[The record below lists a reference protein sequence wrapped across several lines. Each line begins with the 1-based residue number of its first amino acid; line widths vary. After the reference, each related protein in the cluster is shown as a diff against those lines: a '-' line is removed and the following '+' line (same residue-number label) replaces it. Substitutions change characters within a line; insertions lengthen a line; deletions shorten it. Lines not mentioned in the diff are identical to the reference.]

1 MRTIILNSSFMKYF
15 FILLQILLITS
26 CGVAQSQYSTTNK
39 KAISLFEEAQII
51 GNQMDPNTGR
61 YKSKEAIELIN
72 KALEKDPKFWEAH
85 CAIGDIALEL
95 GDYKLSISSYEAA
108 IAINPNHSATGY
120 TFFNLAN
127 AQQLN
132 GDYDAAI
139 KNYDYYVSFRGA
151 NPDMVGQAYKMREVC
166 VFSSEA
172 LKHPT
177 NFKPINI
184 GPGINTKDPEYFP
197 TITVDGKTILFT
209 RELKNPQYP
218 TRRGQ
223 EDFFVSQLS
232 QNRWG
237 MATPMPAN
245 INTPLNEGAPSIGAD
260 GRTLVF
266 VACSDQS
273 GDNNYGQN
281 RTGLGS
287 CDIFYTKKV
296 GAHWLMPQNLPGK
309 VNSPSWESQP
319 SLSADGK
326 TMYYVKRVSRKGEAP
341 NSDIFYTKLMDDG
354 VTWGIPVR
362 LPMNINTPYEE
373 ESVLIHPDGRTLY
386 FASKG
391 HIGLGGS
398 DLYVTR
404 MNPDGTWSKPEN
416 LGYPIN
422 TKADENS
429 LMVSP
434 DGEIG
439 FFASDREGGYGDLD
453 IYYFEMPEKMRPTKT
468 LYFEGKVFDI
478 NTRKPLAGKFRL
490 IDLKTGVE
498 VIYSVADIESGEFM
512 VSLPVNCDYALNV
525 EFPGYNFFSQN
536 FNMTNPEGLE
546 AIHMDVPMIPIESSV
561 PTILKNVFF
570 DLGKA
575 TLRPESYIELNKLR
589 DFLKTNANIKIELGG
604 HTDTRGDA
612 TENQTLSENRAK
624 AVYDYLIKEGIV
636 ATRLSYKG
644 YGETVNINSDDKI
657 SKLATEKEK
666 EAAHQE
672 NRRTEYKILK

>member
-1 MRTIILNSSFMKYF
+1 MKYLF
-15 FILLQILLITS
+15 FLLQILAFTS
-26 CGVAQSQYSTTNK
+26 CSIAQSQYSTTNK
-39 KAISLFEEAQII
+39 KAIALFEEGIAVAQK
-51 GNQMDPNTGR
+51 MDPNTGR
-61 YKSKEAIELIN
+61 YQTKEAVEILL
-72 KALEKDPKFWEAH
+72 KAIEKDPKFWEPH
-85 CAIGDIALEL
+85 LTIGEIYLET
-95 GDYKLSISSYEAA
+95 GNYKESILHFEAA
-108 IAINPNHSATGY
+108 IGINPNHSSTGY

-139 KNYDYYVSFRGA
+139 KNYDYYISFRGA
-151 NPDMVGQAYKMREVC
+151 NPEMIGQAYKMRDIC

-172 LKHPT
+172 IKHPS

-184 GPGINTKDPEYFP
+184 GPGINTADPEYFP

-209 RELKNPQYP
+209 RRVDDPRVPVYKE
-218 TRRGQ
+218 Q
-223 EDFFVSQLS
+223 EDFFVSQLI
-232 QNRWG
+232 QNRWAI
-237 MATPMPAN
+237 ATPMPPFV
-245 INTPLNEGAPSIGAD
+245 NTQLNEGAPTIGAD

-273 GDNNYGQN
+273 GDNNYGEK
-281 RTGLGS
+281 RTGMGS
-287 CDIFYTKKV
+287 CDLFYTKKV
-296 GAHWLMPQNLPGK
+296 GAHWLMPQNLQGK
-309 VNSPSWESQP
+309 VNTPSWESQP

-326 TMYYVKRVSRKGEAP
+326 TMYFIKRVSRRGEP
-341 NSDIFYTKLMDDG
+341 VNSDIFVTKLMDDG
-354 VTWGIPVR
+354 ITWGVPVP
-362 LPMNINTPYEE
+362 LPKNINTPFEE

-391 HIGLGGS
+391 LVGLGGS

-404 MNPDGTWSKPEN
+404 MKSDGTWSNPEN

-422 TKADENS
+422 TKDDENS

-478 NTRKPLAGKFRL
+478 NTKKPLAGKFRL

-498 VIYSVADIESGEFM
+498 VIYSVADVESGEFI

-536 FNMTNPEGLE
+536 FNMTNPEGIE
-546 AIHMDVPMIPIESSV
+546 AIHMDVPMIPIESPTPGP

-570 DLGKA
+570 DLGLA

-612 TENQTLSENRAK
+612 NENQVLSENRAK
-624 AVYDYLIKEGIV
+624 AVYNYLIKEGIA

-644 YGETVNINSDDKI
+644 YGETRTIKSDEVI
-657 SKLATEKEK
+657 AKLATEKEK

-672 NRRTEYKILK
+672 NRRTEYIIIK

>member
-1 MRTIILNSSFMKYF
+1 MKHVLII
-15 FILLQILLITS
+15 LQILFFSTIGITQNQYSITS
-26 CGVAQSQYSTTNK
+26 K
-39 KAISLFEEAQII
+39 KAISLFEEAMSIA
-51 GNQMDPNTGR
+51 NTRSEITGQLK
-61 YKSKEAIELIN
+61 YQEGIEILN
-72 KALEKDPKFWEAH
+72 KALEKEPKFWEAH
-85 CAIGDIALEL
+85 CAIGDMDMEI
-95 GDYKLSISSYEAA
+95 GKYKESITHYEAA

-132 GDYDAAI
+132 GEYDAAI
-139 KNYDYYVSFRGA
+139 KNYDFYMSFRNA
-151 NPDMVGQAYKMREVC
+151 NPDMVGQASKMREVC
-166 VFSSEA
+166 VFSSES
-172 LKHPT
+172 LKHPS

-223 EDFFVSQLS
+223 EDFFISQLTA
-232 QNRWG
+232 QNHWG
-237 MATPMPAN
+237 NSIPMPNN
-245 INTPLNEGAPSIGAD
+245 INTPMNEGAPSIGAD

-273 GDNNYGQN
+273 GDINYGEN
-281 RTGLGS
+281 RTGQGS
-287 CDIFYTKKV
+287 CDIFLTKKV
-296 GAHWLMPQNLPGK
+296 GAHWTMPQNLPGK
-309 VNSPSWESQP
+309 VNSQSWESQP

-326 TMYYVKRVSRKGEAP
+326 TMYYIRRVSKKGETP
-341 NSDIFYTKLMDDG
+341 NSDIFVTKLMSDG
-354 VTWGIPVR
+354 ISWGIPVR
-362 LPMNINTPYEE
+362 LPMNINSPYEE
-373 ESVLIHPDGRTLY
+373 ESVLIHPDGKTLY

-404 MNPDGTWSKPEN
+404 MKPDGSWSNPEN

-453 IYYFEMPEKMRPTKT
+453 IYYFEMPENMRPTKT
-468 LYFEGKVFDI
+468 LYFEGKVFDK
-478 NTRKPLAGKFRL
+478 TTKRPLAGKFQL
-490 IDLKTGVE
+490 IDLKTGKE
-498 VIYSVADIESGEFM
+498 VIYSEADAVTGEFM

-525 EFPGYNFFSQN
+525 SFPDYNFFSQN
-536 FNMTNPEGLE
+536 FNMTSPEGME
-546 AIHMDVPMIPIESSV
+546 AIHMDVPMTPITSDA

-575 TLRPESYIELNKLR
+575 TLRSESFIELNKLR
-589 DFLKTNANIKIELGG
+589 DFLVANPTIKIELGG

-612 TENQTLSENRAK
+612 AENQTLSTDRAK
-624 AVYDYLIKEGIV
+624 SVYNYLISQTIV
-636 ATRLSYKG
+636 ADRLSFKG
-644 YGETVNINSDDKI
+644 YGETINIHTDVDI
-657 SKLATEKEK
+657 AKLGTEKEK
-666 EAAHQE
+666 ESAHQE
-672 NRRTEYKILK
+672 NRRTEYKIIK

>member
-1 MRTIILNSSFMKYF
+1 MKYV
-15 FILLQILLITS
+15 FILLQIALITS
-26 CGVAQSQYSTTNK
+26 CSVAQSQYSTTNK
-39 KAISLFEEAQII
+39 KAIGLFEEAQTV

-61 YKSKEAIELIN
+61 YKSKEAIELMN

-85 CAIGDIALEL
+85 CAIGDIALEM
-95 GDYKLSISSYEAA
+95 GDYKLSITSYEAA
-108 IAINPNHSATGY
+108 IAINPNHSSTGY

-223 EDFFVSQLS
+223 EDFFISQLS

-237 MATPMPAN
+237 MATPMPPN

-273 GDNNYGQN
+273 GDNNYGEN
-281 RTGLGS
+281 RTGMGS
-287 CDIFYTKKV
+287 CDVFYTKKV

-309 VNSPSWESQP
+309 VNTPSWESQP

-341 NSDIFYTKLMDDG
+341 NSDIFYTKLMEDG
-354 VTWGIPVR
+354 VTWGLPVR
-362 LPMNINTPYEE
+362 LPLNINTPYEE

-478 NTRKPLAGKFRL
+478 NTKKPLAGKFRL

-498 VIYSVADIESGEFM
+498 VIYSVADVESGEFM

-536 FNMTNPEGLE
+536 FNMTSPEGLE
-546 AIHMDVPMIPIESSV
+546 AIHMDVPMIPIESSA

-612 TENQTLSENRAK
+612 AENQTLSENRAK

-644 YGETVNINSDDKI
+644 YGETVNIHSDDKI
-657 SKLATEKEK
+657 AKLATEKEK